1 MFLSAIKQSTM
12 EEICEILTMMYN
24 DTLSEEEYCEKTQML
39 EAYCERITGF
49 KGSIEQLE
57 HSGPTMAFI
66 EYYQHEKIAGKY
78 TGEYHH
84 TSSLSFSKKGFSVI
98 EHSGDIADSEER
110 CKQVNAELMG

>member
-1 MFLSAIKQSTM
+1 M
-12 EEICEILTMMYN
+12 EAICEILTMMYN

-78 TGEYHH
+78 TGEYSH
-84 TSSLSFSKKGFSVI
+84 TSSLSFSKKKGFSVM
-98 EHSGDIADSEER
+98 EFSGNLEEAKAR
-110 CKQVNAELMG
+110 CAEVNAELMG